1 MHSQMEYLNPWGT
14 KLSWDQKAS
23 VIIDPNCHEKQRN
36 YKLVPINH
44 VKRKYV
50 NKYWTWRWGKQQI
63 RLERF
68 KTMRRMEMLLA
79 AIIAILLVLLV
90 SLGCFSWEWYLITRQ
105 WGLYSRQWN
114 PFKGEFP
121 ESSGRINRCNW
132 YQLLHQGW
140 RMQRGTKGGRKSGRQ
155 SEWSHLAFIAGSAT

>member
-90 SLGCFSWEWYLITRQ
+90 LLVSLGCFSWEWYLIT
-105 WGLYSRQWN
+105 
-114 PFKGEFP
+114 
-121 ESSGRINRCNW
+121 
-132 YQLLHQGW
+132 
-140 RMQRGTKGGRKSGRQ
+140 
-155 SEWSHLAFIAGSAT
+155 SEVYIAGSEIRLKGSSLDPVEELIGATGINFYIKVEECSAGQKAVEKAGEKANGRTWHS

>member
-1 MHSQMEYLNPWGT
+1 MHSQLATPWGT

-68 KTMRRMEMLLA
+68 KTMRRMEILLA
-79 AIIAILLVLLV
+79 AIIAILLVLLIF
-90 SLGCFSWEWYLITRQ
+90 LGCFSWEWHPIT
-105 WGLYSRQWN
+105 ST
-114 PFKGEFP
+114 
-121 ESSGRINRCNW
+121 SGV
-132 YQLLHQGW
+132 Y
-140 RMQRGTKGGRKSGRQ
+140 
-155 SEWSHLAFIAGSAT
+155 IAGSEIRLKGNSLDPVEELIGATGINCYIKVEECSAGQKAVEKAGDKANGRTWHS